1 MLNDLER
8 KSYMLHIGGAEYHIR
23 YSLNSRLCLEQ
34 SYKSLE
40 DILLMKVQDWS
51 IDDVLQLVRAG
62 FVDMRY
68 NNRAVV
74 RRDWNN
80 IKIKRGK
87 KYLNIAKLG
96 EIISPEDLISIKIE
110 LMEAIIGSFPKPIY
124 GETEDFNNGR
134 SDIDYKPLWAWYVA
148 ILHRP
153 ESEFYRSTLK
163 EIYERIDSYLIIK
176 GMKDK
181 PAEVSEFI
189 D

>member
-1 MLNDLER
+1 M
-8 KSYMLHIGGAEYHIR
+8 
-23 YSLNSRLCLEQ
+23 EQ

-40 DILLMKVQDWS
+40 DILLIKVQDWS

-62 FVDMRY
+62 FVDMYY
-68 NNRAVV
+68 NKRAVL
-74 RRDWNN
+74 RRDWDN
-80 IKIKRGK
+80 IKIKHRK
-87 KYLNIAKLG
+87 KYLSIAELG
-96 EIISPEDLISIKIE
+96 KIISPKDLIAIKIE
-110 LMEAIIGSFPKPIY
+110 LMEAIIGSFPEPIY

>member
-1 MLNDLER
+1 
-8 KSYMLHIGGAEYHIR
+8 MLHIGGAEYHIR

-80 IKIKRGK
+80 IKSSIGK
-87 KYLNIAKLG
+87 NI
-96 EIISPEDLISIKIE
+96 
-110 LMEAIIGSFPKPIY
+110 
-124 GETEDFNNGR
+124 
-134 SDIDYKPLWAWYVA
+134 
-148 ILHRP
+148 
-153 ESEFYRSTLK
+153 
-163 EIYERIDSYLIIK
+163 
-176 GMKDK
+176 
-181 PAEVSEFI
+181 
-189 D
+189 